1 MCIAANRLPDVVA
14 FAINGNKTVLIDPK
28 QTLVVAFHRIWQA
41 FAGLVTAVI
50 VVHALTPE
58 AQGWYYSLLN
68 AAAMFTLFDLGLSLI
83 LVQRSAALNSQ
94 LALSAV
100 GEPLG
105 DNALKFRALAAFSFR
120 WYRALAL
127 GFLVLLWPGGLY
139 FFSLT
144 GSEFAPD
151 MLPLLWLALV
161 LATSVNLW
169 LLPSLSLVE
178 GSGDLASVYGLRLAQ
193 GVLGA
198 MGCWLVLF
206 CGGGAWASLA
216 LPLVAAALGL
226 YWLLRLKPGL
236 FRLRYAQQQLEAR
249 ATLWSLQWRLGLIW
263 GSGFLLTQIY
273 VPILL
278 AFDEPVAAGQLGLTL
293 AIANMIA
300 LISQSW
306 LTSAYPRMASC
317 AAQQNWHTLFVIFQ
331 RVFLISMAFYLLA
344 VLGLSLILMHP
355 SLATYAQRLLP
366 QATFLALLGAIF
378 INQICAAL
386 AAHIRASGR
395 EPFVWVTLMTA
406 LLTLLG
412 VLVLVGD
419 YGVNGLVTV
428 MLTVQILFALPLYIW
443 VWRVQLKQLESA
455 L

>member
-1 MCIAANRLPDVVA
+1 M
-14 FAINGNKTVLIDPK
+14 
-28 QTLVVAFHRIWQA
+28 QRIWQA
-41 FAGLVTAVI
+41 FAGLVTAGLVI
-50 VVHALTPE
+50 HTLTPE
-58 AQGWYYSLLN
+58 AQGWYYGMLN
-68 AAAMFTLFDLGLSLI
+68 MVAIFTLFDLGLSLI
-83 LVQRSAALNSQ
+83 LVQRSAALHAG
-94 LALSAV
+94 LALSAE
-100 GEPLG
+100 GEPFG
-105 DNALKFRALAAFSFR
+105 NNALKFCALAAFSFR
-120 WYRALAL
+120 WYRVLAL
-127 GFLVLLWPGGLY
+127 SFLVLLSTVGLY
-139 FFSLT
+139 FFSKT
-144 GSEFAPD
+144 DSEFAPV
-151 MLPLLWLALV
+151 MWPLLWLSLV

-169 LLPSLSLVE
+169 LLPSFSLVE

-193 GVLGA
+193 SVLGA

-249 ATLWSLQWRLGLIW
+249 ATLWSQQWRLGLTW

-273 VPILL
+273 VPFLL
-278 AFDEPVAAGQLGLTL
+278 AFDGPVAAGQLGLTL
-293 AIANMIA
+293 AIANMIG

-317 AAQQNWHTLFVIFQ
+317 AAQKNWHKLLIIFRRVI
-331 RVFLISMAFYLLA
+331 LISMAFYLLA
-344 VLGLSLILMHP
+344 ALGLSLILMHP
-355 SLATYAQRLLP
+355 SFAPYAQRLLP
-366 QATFLALLGAIF
+366 QPTFLALLGAIF

-395 EPFVWVTLMTA
+395 EPFVWITVMTA

-412 VLVLVGD
+412 FMVLVGD

-428 MLTVQILFALPLYIW
+428 MLIVQIIFALPLYIW
-443 VWRVQLKQLESA
+443 VWRVQRKQLECGS
-455 L
+455 